1 MDVQPNIY
9 KVVPPKLCLL
19 VYNPMKIVD
28 ISPTKTIVIGVIN
41 QLSYLGG
48 TTLYIYTLYIY
59 IYAYD
64 TIGLEYG
71 VRMGGTPSLWQLVS
85 WAKLSS
91 LGLGGP

>member
-48 TTLYIYTLYIY
+48 TTLYIYIL
-59 IYAYD
+59 
-64 TIGLEYG
+64 
-71 VRMGGTPSLWQLVS
+71 
-85 WAKLSS
+85 
-91 LGLGGP
+91 